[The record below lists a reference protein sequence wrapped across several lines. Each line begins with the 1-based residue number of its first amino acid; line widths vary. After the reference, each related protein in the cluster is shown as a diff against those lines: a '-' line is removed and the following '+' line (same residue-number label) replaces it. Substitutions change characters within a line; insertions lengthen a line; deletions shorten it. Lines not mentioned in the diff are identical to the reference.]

1 MDLKIENKD
10 LFVRYFLQPIS
21 KVSDSC
27 CIIINSD
34 KISCLVCSPD
44 NSIILNNSFT
54 LANTIDGEHTLN
66 IPDVKKLIRAFEVV
80 EESTINLIFDKNNI
94 CYKNKNVSFKYH
106 LLENGVI
113 NRPKIN
119 LEKINSIEFDSKFD
133 ITETSLTELIKAS
146 TFCVDSNKVYLQ
158 SNDEG
163 GINAEITDRT
173 RPNIDSF
180 SILLTDKSEGSSLK
194 SLCLNMEV
202 VRILSTNKVK
212 QIHCK
217 VNNNLGVVL
226 FDYGNKIVYTQYIVS
241 SLTK

>member
-1 MDLKIENKD
+1 MDLNIDNKD

-27 CIIINSD
+27 CITLKGN

-44 NSIILNNSFT
+44 NAIILNNSFT
-54 LANTIDGEHTLN
+54 LTNDIEGEHTLN
-66 IPDVKKLIRAFEVV
+66 VSDVKKLIRAFEVI
-80 EESTINLIFDKNNI
+80 EEQSISLVFDKNNI
-94 CYKNKNVSFKYH
+94 RYKNKNVSFKYH
-106 LLENGVI
+106 LLEDGVI
-113 NRPKIN
+113 NKPKIN
-119 LEKINSIEFDSKFD
+119 LEKINAIEFDSKFD
-133 ITETSLTELIKAS
+133 ITDVSLSELIKAS

-158 SNDEG
+158 SSDEG
-163 GINAEITDRT
+163 SITAEITDRT

-180 SILLTDKSEGSSLK
+180 TVLLTDKFEGSTLK
-194 SLCLNMEV
+194 SLCLNMEI

-212 QIHCK
+212 QMHCK
-217 VNNNLGVVL
+217 VSNNLGVVL